1 MFWCAR
7 KLHPFWR
14 FENCV
19 PRNHAR
25 YAKWTYLW
33 DFKLPGSTESGH
45 AAGYSDKCEDVED
58 AGDRVARTEGW
69 LMKICD
75 GFGWGFQLDQGA
87 DPQMARCVSVW
98 GGYRSH
104 WISWGLLVGAHSTQ
118 KHIMMC
124 FRVGVPNAQTMQL
137 LVLKQTIW
145 DGWDFVT
152 LFSQRSWDMFDVKNV
167 QDKRSRCLWLCI
179 CYGDCFA
186 LH

>member
-1 MFWCAR
+1 MLQKYDKLILANRPKKVKHPFQKGAFLWSSPSQVFWCAR

-25 YAKWTYLW
+25 YAKWTHLW

-69 LMKICD
+69 LMKIWWIWLD
-75 GFGWGFQLDQGA
+75 WGFQLDQGA

-124 FRVGVPNAQTMQL
+124 FRVGVLNAQTMHL
-137 LVLKQTIW
+137 FVLKPFEMVGIP
-145 DGWDFVT
+145 
-152 LFSQRSWDMFDVKNV
+152 
-167 QDKRSRCLWLCI
+167 
-179 CYGDCFA
+179 
-186 LH
+186 